1 MKTKET
7 YYLELDTRSGARLF
21 AAQTTPSPE
30 EQWNLTAFLMA
41 GLLVAIFCEPLFAR
55 DLGGA
60 ATSAVN
66 LAKNIARVLS
76 VFGLVVG
83 GILMQLPG
91 LSDFGRRTMGAG
103 IIGCLCAFGGPALV
117 SFFQGVFGGT

>member
-1 MKTKET
+1 MT
-7 YYLELDTRSGARLF
+7 TRKPF
-21 AAQTTPSPE
+21 YPE
-30 EQWNLTAFLMA
+30 FRFLLITAFIALA
-41 GLLVAIFCEPLFAR
+41 LCEPVIAR

-117 SFFQGVFGGT
+117 SFFQGVFGGGS

>member
-1 MKTKET
+1 MTKGT
-7 YYLELDTRSGARLF
+7 VV
-21 AAQTTPSPE
+21 
-30 EQWNLTAFLMA
+30 
-41 GLLVAIFCEPLFAR
+41 LLAILVTVLCEPSLAR

-103 IIGCLCAFGGPALV
+103 IVGCLCAFGGPALV
-117 SFFQGVFGGT
+117 SFFQGVFGGS